1 MIMTMLGDH
10 EVMVAA
16 AGVDWEADCVVG
28 VERADR
34 IEPEVKIFRR
44 VRQER
49 VIDGGGRRVRLIV
62 ACGIGGADALLGL
75 REVVLDGFVAGW
87 AILGGIGVGKAG
99 PGRVVAGFDGGE
111 PGGLDRKSGGNV

>member
-49 VIDGGGRRVRLIV
+49 VIDGGGRRVQL
-62 ACGIGGADALLGL
+62 
-75 REVVLDGFVAGW
+75 
-87 AILGGIGVGKAG
+87 
-99 PGRVVAGFDGGE
+99 
-111 PGGLDRKSGGNV
+111 